1 MLQKLVRCKL
11 LGGYTSQIVSSCLIR
26 GGTEKN
32 ITLGV
37 HCPFGG
43 KRLSAQVFKEEEKQ
57 NKQVTG
63 IVFLLVKK
71 FMSSL

>member
-11 LGGYTSQIVSSCLIR
+11 LDGYTSQIVSSCLIR

-32 ITLGV
+32 IKLGV

-43 KRLSAQVFKEEEKQ
+43 KRLSAQVFKGKKQ

-71 FMSSL
+71 FMGSL